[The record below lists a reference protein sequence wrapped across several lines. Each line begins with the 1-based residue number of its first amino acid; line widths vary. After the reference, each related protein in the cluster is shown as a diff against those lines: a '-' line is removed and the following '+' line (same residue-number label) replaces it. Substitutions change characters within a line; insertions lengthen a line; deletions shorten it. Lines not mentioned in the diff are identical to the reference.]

1 MRLWPVF
8 LAVPCFVAA
17 CDETNHVIVTPAE
30 EAAGEESPA
39 PEAEPSTEAGPRDA
53 GADASRKDSGPST
66 PPKPTGA
73 WTMESAANEVLI
85 KGGTS
90 VTGIDADPL
99 TPRRLVLKLQGAAG
113 VPGGGKQL
121 ALPWSSGTFGTV
133 LQWSAGGDAQFV
145 HNGNGGGFAPNGD
158 YYEFI
163 AFHSG
168 RVPVQVGVRTGT
180 AWSWKEVQAPFF
192 GSWPPRAIRI
202 MPGATPRVFLQT
214 DGELLEISTT
224 DFMPPVT
231 KLGGGSGTMVFEA
244 DGTTYLRL
252 GVEGFVRCTLATAAC
267 APIVS
272 TGIGANETLSG
283 VEGDLYHARILV
295 GAYDA
300 ATSTFRYYTS
310 SDGAATFQPLG
321 IPSPTRTRMLSV
333 PGQPGTFVT
342 VVPPTNASPGGI
354 EITRDSGQTWNDIA
368 PPPTNITDI
377 SGLAVDAAG
386 TLFLVRSGTLFSQKL

>member
-8 LAVPCFVAA
+8 VAVPMFVIA
-17 CDETNHVIVTPAE
+17 CGETNHLIVTPSEETPE
-30 EAAGEESPA
+30 EASPTPEEEPA
-39 PEAEPSTEAGPRDA
+39 VDGGREAGP
-53 GADASRKDSGPST
+53 DASKKDSGPST

-73 WTMESAANEVLI
+73 WTMESASNEVLI
-85 KGGTS
+85 KSGTS

-113 VPGGGKQL
+113 IPGGGKQL
-121 ALPWSSGTFGTV
+121 ALPWTSGTFGTV

-163 AFHSG
+163 AFHNG
-168 RVPVQVGVRTGT
+168 RVPVQVGVRSGT
-180 AWSWKEVQAPFF
+180 AWSWREVQAPFF

-202 MPGATPRVFLQT
+202 MPGASPRVFLQT
-214 DGELLEISTT
+214 DGELIEISSKEM
-224 DFMPPVT
+224 MPPVT

-252 GVEGFVRCTLATAAC
+252 GSDGFRRCTLATATCTLIA
-267 APIVS
+267 S
-272 TGIGANETLSG
+272 TGIGANETLSDF
-283 VEGDLYHARILV
+283 EGDMYHTRILV
-295 GAYDA
+295 GVYDNA
-300 ATSTFRYYTS
+300 ASTFRYYTS
-310 SDGAATFQPLG
+310 VDGAATLQPLG
-321 IPSPTRTRMLSV
+321 LPSPTRTRILTV
-333 PGQPGTFVT
+333 PGQPGTLVT
-342 VVPPTNASPGGI
+342 NVPPTNVNPGGI
-354 EITRDSGQTWNDIA
+354 MVTRDNGQTWTNIA
-368 PPPTNITDI
+368 PPQTNITDI